1 MAGLTFEALCL
12 VRWSFIR
19 DTQMNK
25 SEYQSGE
32 QIGRKFRCPSR
43 LFPLEKSHETQAVF
57 KCGSRRYPHGG
68 SRRCADAIASYGT
81 VPVTGNNVLESA
93 YRAAFDRCSA
103 YAYPSY
109 DRFGQY
115 GGAYRSPAMSRCM
128 SRMGFIQENGVTFAY
143 PVRKAAYLPR

>member
-1 MAGLTFEALCL
+1 MKRKLFLSVVLGVTLTA
-12 VRWSFIR
+12 
-19 DTQMNK
+19 
-25 SEYQSGE
+25 
-32 QIGRKFRCPSR
+32 
-43 LFPLEKSHETQAVF
+43 AV
-57 KCGSRRYPHGG
+57 
-68 SRRCADAIASYGT
+68 ADARTQLHLYGT